1 MLHLETLTP
10 EALDLLRRIQSR
22 PEFKDTRLVGGA
34 ALGLHFGHRTSLDLD
49 LFGKWEPTPPLE
61 LALSKCAGRV
71 VKEGGDERLQFFSA
85 DGIKIDCVTYPY
97 DWLKP
102 AVDAEG
108 LRIAAVEDIAAMK
121 IAAATNRGTRK
132 DFVDIY
138 FILRQYPLDVILD
151 WYAAK
156 YPDGNL
162 YLVLRSLVYFDDAEM
177 EPMPNVLEPLDWESV
192 KRLISDSVKA
202 LA

>member
-1 MLHLETLTP
+1 M
-10 EALDLLRRIQSR
+10 
-22 PEFKDTRLVGGA
+22 
-34 ALGLHFGHRTSLDLD
+34 
-49 LFGKWEPTPPLE
+49 
-61 LALSKCAGRV
+61 
-71 VKEGGDERLQFFSA
+71 QFFSA
-85 DGIKIDCVTYPY
+85 DGIKIDCVTDPY

>member
-22 PEFKDTRLVGGA
+22 
-34 ALGLHFGHRTSLDLD
+34 
-49 LFGKWEPTPPLE
+49 
-61 LALSKCAGRV
+61 
-71 VKEGGDERLQFFSA
+71 
-85 DGIKIDCVTYPY
+85 
-97 DWLKP
+97 
-102 AVDAEG
+102 
-108 LRIAAVEDIAAMK
+108 
-121 IAAATNRGTRK
+121 GTRK

-138 FILRQYPLDVILD
+138 FILRQYSLANVLE
-151 WYAAK
+151 WYSEK
-156 YPDGNL
+156 YPDANL

-177 EPMPNVLEPLDWESV
+177 EPMPNVLGPLDWEAV

>member
-22 PEFKDTRLVGGA
+22 
-34 ALGLHFGHRTSLDLD
+34 
-49 LFGKWEPTPPLE
+49 
-61 LALSKCAGRV
+61 
-71 VKEGGDERLQFFSA
+71 
-85 DGIKIDCVTYPY
+85 
-97 DWLKP
+97 
-102 AVDAEG
+102 
-108 LRIAAVEDIAAMK
+108 
-121 IAAATNRGTRK
+121 GTRK

-138 FILRQYPLDVILD
+138 FILRQYSLDNVLE
-151 WYAAK
+151 WYSEK
-156 YPDGNL
+156 YPDANL

-177 EPMPNVLEPLDWESV
+177 EPMLNVLEPLDWESV